1 MLTKEYDFNVWGK
14 DKDIIHLTAYR
25 LFIDGSG
32 DLSTNCDRDFVSLE
46 LNRHKDL
53 RAIKYLV
60 SLSGYFNDYYKD
72 YMTEDYTDYDDWVSQ
87 KDLTKLR
94 TPSKISK
101 WVKNLPEY
109 DMLDLTKLK
118 ENN

>member
-14 DKDIIHLTAYR
+14 DKNIINLTACR
-25 LFIDGSG
+25 LVIGGSG

-46 LNRHKDL
+46 LNRHEDL

-60 SLSGYFNDYYKD
+60 SLEANKNFYKE
-72 YMTEDYTDYDDWVSQ
+72 YMAEDYTDYDTWLWR

-101 WVKNLPEY
+101 WVNSLPEY